1 MFLFIDFFI
10 NYKLTF
16 FFSFSL
22 FLFSAGTY
30 QDEHSQIASNVAAGC
45 DVCKLGTYVTTVAND
60 ACLDCARGKYNDDD
74 GKTKEAHNTDN
85 GQVWTVGTCSDATQK
100 TETDCTRAQ
109 KDWTIGTCSDTTQT
123 TETDCTSAN
132 SCKVCVTVSKQHRA
146 RHCFSFLFLKV
157 FFVVF

>member
-1 MFLFIDFFI
+1 MIFYIFIII
-10 NYKLTF
+10 NF
-16 FFSFSL
+16 FFSFFL
-22 FLFSAGTY
+22 FFFSFFSAGTY

-45 DVCKLGTYVTTVAND
+45 DVCKLGTYVTTEANA

-85 GQVWTVGTCSDATQK
+85 GQVWTVGTCSDTTQK

-109 KDWTIGTCSDTTQT
+109 KVWTIGTCSDTTQT

-132 SCKVCVTVSKQHRA
+132 SCKVCVTVSKQHI
-146 RHCFSFLFLKV
+146 
-157 FFVVF
+157 